1 MSRTVVV
8 ATEADAHESG
18 SVAHVATTGVGHQT
32 GDFAAIEPEELGDV
46 RVGAEATGA
55 DADAVLVAE
64 YGGDE
69 PWIPAIDAERD
80 HPE

>member
-1 MSRTVVV
+1 MRTSPGAARMSPRRASAIRPETSLRSSPRSW
-8 ATEADAHESG
+8 ATYGWAQKQPA
-18 SVAHVATTGVGHQT
+18 
-32 GDFAAIEPEELGDV
+32 
-46 RVGAEATGA
+46 A

-69 PWIPAIDAERD
+69 SWIPAIDTERD